1 MGLYKLNIDTD
12 YIYIGRKLG
21 YNLLIMKFPLKSNL
35 PLITNIDYRKDKLN
49 LSSVFSVDK
58 ITKHLK
64 NYIKENSLKSYNDFY
79 NEETTNNY
87 CESLMKEFNENL
99 KIFINKFYDKN
110 KNVKFFMYEM
120 IDRVDF
126 NELSQEKLVN
136 FVLKDFIDSFRRKE
150 DVDFVNNLFLNL
162 LKTYS
167 IISKNKSILC
177 IINFSE
183 SQFIYGGLNLDI
195 EKARK
200 VYISLNKLT
209 EPDEELDKLRLIP
222 NNKEAVKNYKK
233 EKLKDILITVGIIP
247 LKIVVGFLSAFE
259 FVISCNPR
267 FAFGVSKEDAINNKG
282 KMVMGT
288 HGIGIGLGNGIQ
300 LNPGG
305 GLDFT
310 ITNNK

>member
-35 PLITNIDYRKDKLN
+35 SLITNIDYRKDKLN

-222 NNKEAVKNYKK
+222 NNEEAVKNYKK